1 MLSPRHNTHGQFIRA
16 GRHGPRLPPDLGR
29 SIRLGRVWH
38 RGISPG
44 GERQQGARRE
54 LREAVRSSPPE
65 VIARASDFAR
75 KGQAIL
81 IETISAGK
89 PLMEEAISARL
100 DLMRTE
106 LAGESPSALE
116 LLLVER
122 IASPTCDCA
131 RSHRC

>member
-1 MLSPRHNTHGQFIRA
+1 MDSLSGRA
-16 GRHGPRLPPDLGR
+16 DTDLDYVLTWDVV
-29 SIRLGRVWH
+29 SDSEEC
-38 RGISPG
+38 GIEGSRRAENG
-44 GERQQGARRE
+44 NKGARRE
-54 LREAVRSSPPE
+54 LREAVRSSSPE

-131 RSHRC
+131 RSRRC